1 MDERP
6 RRFCVVGVAGRGRSP
21 ATAATLATMTETRNE
36 AITRNTTETR
46 NTRRA
51 TGLEWRSIATIL
63 ALAAGAACGG
73 TSCGGGSSSTK
84 QIDANPGPVI
94 DAAPGTP
101 DATPEPKGPDAAPL
115 NPTSDEFNGDS
126 LDSSWN
132 LTRGDLLDI
141 SVSGGELH
149 LVPNK
154 YSVWY
159 HEEAGAALWKP
170 LAGNFKITTSVKARS
185 RTNPSQPVGREFQF
199 GGLLAYDPASDSNHN
214 YVFVVVGDRG
224 EYGLQVE
231 TKSTIDSRSEVNAFN
246 WPSGDAEL
254 RLCRV
259 GSKFVTYMRAI
270 GATSWT
276 EAYSYERS
284 DLPGTL
290 NVGPF
295 AYAYTSEP
303 DLRASFAHVS
313 IEPVSSADDCPVD

>member
-1 MDERP
+1 
-6 RRFCVVGVAGRGRSP
+6 
-21 ATAATLATMTETRNE
+21 MTETSNQ
-36 AITRNTTETR
+36 AITRDTTETR
-46 NTRRA
+46 NIKLS
-51 TGLEWRSIATIL
+51 TGLGWRSIATIL

-84 QIDANPGPVI
+84 QVDANPSSPVI

-115 NPTSDEFNGDS
+115 NPTSDEFNGTA

-132 LTRGDLLDI
+132 LTRGDLLDV

-149 LVPNK
+149 LVAK
-154 YSVWY
+154 EYSVWY

-170 LAGNFKITTSVKARS
+170 VSGNFKVTTSVKARRDS
-185 RTNPSQPVGREFQF
+185 DPSQPVGLRFQF
-199 GGLLAYDPASDSNHN
+199 GGLLAYDPASDTNHN
-214 YVFVVVGDRG
+214 YVFIVVGNRDS
-224 EYGLQVE
+224 YGLQVE
-231 TKSTIDSRSEVNAFN
+231 TKSTTNSRSEVNAFN
-246 WPSGDAEL
+246 WSSSDAEL

-259 GSKFVTYMRAI
+259 GAKFVVYMRAI

-276 EAYSYERS
+276 EAFSYDRT
-284 DLPGTL
+284 DLPQTL

-295 AYAYTSEP
+295 AYAYTDTP

-313 IEPVSSADDCPVD
+313 IEPVASADDCPVD